1 MLYQRFAATAAVLLL
16 LGGCSFFD
24 FWSAADTPAKLS
36 DIDSHGASDPLE
48 GVQMAALPGYQSDQ
62 NVMPAGIEAIRG
74 FVGIPSARPA
84 RAAASIPVQPLAQ
97 ELTLKD
103 LLPQPQ
109 VLDLQ
114 PIAAGFEP
122 DSFEPDSFEPDS
134 FSLADLIADQD
145 WRRRTAETLGRL
157 FQ

>member
-1 MLYQRFAATAAVLLL
+1 MLYQRFTAAAAVLLL

-24 FWSAADTPAKLS
+24 FWGAPDAPPDKSN
-36 DIDSHGASDPLE
+36 IDSHGLGGPLD
-48 GVQMAALPGYQSDQ
+48 GTQLAALPGYRSDQ
-62 NVMPAGIEAIRG
+62 DMRPGGIQVTRG
-74 FVGIPSARPA
+74 FIGVPSVRPA
-84 RAAASIPVQPLAQ
+84 RATASIPVQPLAP
-97 ELTLKD
+97 EMTLKD

-114 PIAAGFEP
+114 PIAAAFEP
-122 DSFEPDSFEPDS
+122 NS

-145 WRRRTAETLGRL
+145 WRRQTSETLNRL